1 LEYIPH
7 VTPHTCAVAGG
18 IADSGMPEA
27 SFEHLLA
34 INHFFDG
41 AARNEA
47 IHHHVAALTDAVTHP
62 RTASKKRV
70 GI

>member
-1 LEYIPH
+1 MHPTCH
-7 VTPHTCAVAGG
+7 PHTCAAAAGGGG
-18 IADSGMPEA
+18 IADGGVPEA

-47 IHHHVAALTDAVTHP
+47 IHHHVATLTDAVTHP
-62 RTASKKRV
+62 RAAS
-70 GI
+70 

>member
-1 LEYIPH
+1 LEYIPNV
-7 VTPHTCAVAGG
+7 VTPHTCAAAAGG

-27 SFEHLLA
+27 SFEHLFA

-47 IHHHVAALTDAVTHP
+47 IHNHVAALTDAVTNP
-62 RTASKKRV
+62 RAAS
-70 GI
+70 